1 MLVNVKAQLELAK
14 EKNTAVIGFICMDYV
29 MARTVVYAA
38 EATNTPAMIMLY
50 PEHITIQHTTGR
62 KTFAEMVKELANEV
76 EVPISVH
83 MDHDFTY
90 ESVMKSIDAGFGSV
104 MFDGSIKPIE
114 ENIALTKKVVEVA
127 HAKGICVEGEIGHVG
142 SASTSDNKLEDYFT
156 TVESAV
162 KFCSETGVDSLAI
175 SIGNAHGEYVTV
187 PNLDI
192 DRLIAIN
199 NATET
204 ALALHGGSGIP
215 DDQLK
220 IAFSNGINKFNLGTD
235 FLKLYFKAVEEFV
248 EVNRENKDPV
258 KIIDMPEFVQSKL
271 QPYVEDRLRTLCN
284 F

>member
-1 MLVNVKAQLELAK
+1 MLVNVKTQLELAK
-14 EKNTAVIGFICMDYV
+14 EKNTAVIGFICMDYI

-50 PEHITIQHTTGR
+50 PEHITVQHTTGR
-62 KTFAEMVKELANEV
+62 KGFAEAVIELANEV
-76 EVPISVH
+76 NVSISVH

-90 ESVMKSIDAGFGSV
+90 ESVMKSIDSGFGSV
-104 MFDGSIKPIE
+104 MIDGSIKSIE
-114 ENIALTKKVVEVA
+114 DNIALTKKVVDVA
-127 HAKGICVEGEIGHVG
+127 HSKGVCVEGEIGHVG
-142 SASTSDNKLEDYFT
+142 SASSSDNKLENYFT

-162 KFCSETGVDSLAI
+162 RFCSETGVDSLAI
-175 SIGNAHGEYVTV
+175 SIGNAHGEYVTE

-192 DRLIAIN
+192 NRLIEIN
-199 NATET
+199 NATDT

-235 FLKLYFKAVEEFV
+235 YLKLYFEAVAEFTKKNM
-248 EVNRENKDPV
+248 VNPDPV
-258 KIIDMPEFVQSKL
+258 KIIDMPAFVQSKL
-271 QPYVEDRLRTLCN
+271 QPYVEDRLKTLCN

>member
-104 MFDGSIKPIE
+104 MIDGSIKPME
-114 ENIALTKKVVEVA
+114 ENIALTKKVVDVA
-127 HAKGICVEGEIGHVG
+127 HLKGVCVEGEIGHVG

-175 SIGNAHGEYVTV
+175 SIGNAHGEYVTS

-248 EVNRENKDPV
+248 ELNRENKDPV

-271 QPYVEDRLRTLCN
+271 QPYVENRLRTLCN

>member
-175 SIGNAHGEYVTV
+175 SIGNAHGEYVTA

-235 FLKLYFKAVEEFV
+235 FLKLYFKAVEEFI

>member
-104 MFDGSIKPIE
+104 MIDGSIKPME
-114 ENIALTKKVVEVA
+114 ENIVLTKKVVDVA
-127 HAKGICVEGEIGHVG
+127 HLKGVCVEGEIGHVG

-175 SIGNAHGEYVTV
+175 SIGNAHGEYVTS

-248 EVNRENKDPV
+248 ELNRENKDPV

-271 QPYVEDRLRTLCN
+271 QPYVENRLRTLCN